1 MKQFETLLHE
11 SALNWG
17 IGLRTARWLF
27 WLPILAS
34 MVIFGLQVNRDI
46 FRLLLLEDG
55 PAEWLSAI
63 CLALAGLA
71 ALRIAFNRFKMS
83 HPWQALL
90 FIAVALV
97 MLFAGGEEASWGQRV
112 FGWETPQELA
122 DINDQEETNLHNI
135 GAFLDITNVA
145 MFLIG
150 LYGTV
155 AYMADQTLRLARRWD
170 QGEYLFVPPLFLATY
185 FLPIL
190 VFRIARVTMF
200 TESNFTLNR
209 LGEWAEMVVA
219 VGLLLFFWFVS
230 VRVTAPASNQD
241 VAKDAIS

>member
-1 MKQFETLLHE
+1 
-11 SALNWG
+11 LNWG
-17 IGLRTARWLF
+17 ISLRTARWLF
-27 WLPILAS
+27 WLPIVAS
-34 MVIFGLQVNRDI
+34 LVIFGLQVNREM
-46 FRLLLLEDG
+46 FRFLLLEDG
-55 PAEWLSAI
+55 PAEWMSAI
-63 CLALAGLA
+63 CLVFAGLI
-71 ALRIAFNRFKMS
+71 ALRIAFNRFKTGHS
-83 HPWQALL
+83 WQALL

-135 GAFLDITNVA
+135 GAFLDITNLA

-155 AYMADQTLRLARRWD
+155 AYIVDRALRIARRWD
-170 QGEYLFVPPLFLATY
+170 QGEYLFVPPFFLATY

-190 VFRIARVTMF
+190 VFRIARVTVF

-219 VGLLLFFWFVS
+219 VGLLLFFWFAS
-230 VRVTAPASNQD
+230 RRVTAPESNQH
-241 VAKDAIS
+241 VATDLLS